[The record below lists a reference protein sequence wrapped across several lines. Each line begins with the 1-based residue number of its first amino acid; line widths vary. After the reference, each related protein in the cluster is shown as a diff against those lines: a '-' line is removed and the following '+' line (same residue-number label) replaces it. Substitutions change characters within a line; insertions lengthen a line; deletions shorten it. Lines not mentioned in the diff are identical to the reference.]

1 MSVETAKVFWYLARL
16 GPPVGSCK
24 MTCTLDEEQ
33 TSNCL
38 KMGWSLDQCWACT
51 EFGGLELPVPVLVTK
66 HWTGIDSDFWNLF

>member
-16 GPPVGSCK
+16 GPPVGSCT

-38 KMGWSLDQCWACT
+38 KMGL
-51 EFGGLELPVPVLVTK
+51 EFGPVLGLYWV
-66 HWTGIDSDFWNLF
+66 WRVRIACSSFGY